1 VGRKKARVETEGRSK
16 SIAESR
22 KNKEDK
28 SIGEKGGGSKAKE
41 AKRVVTR
48 PDG

>member
-1 VGRKKARVETEGRSK
+1 VGRKKARVEAEGRSK

-28 SIGEKGGGSKAKE
+28 SIGEKGVG
-41 AKRVVTR
+41 AKRR
-48 PDG
+48 KRRGW